1 MATVREKA
9 GDCARKRVGD
19 TPKDNPGPLLHS
31 KKDEYRGTLSHMG
44 ESTGDENANLYM
56 RGVNEGRS
64 GELLEASELLEIL
77 EVFGEVGLRSYLVG
91 ILEGQ
96 EDAAEDEENLLEE
109 SDDGGDQ

>member
-1 MATVREKA
+1 
-9 GDCARKRVGD
+9 
-19 TPKDNPGPLLHS
+19 
-31 KKDEYRGTLSHMG
+31 MG

-64 GELLEASELLEIL
+64 GNLLEGSELLEIL
-77 EVFGEVGLRSYLVG
+77 EVFGDDGLRSYLVG

-109 SDDGGDQ
+109 SDEGGDQ

>member
-1 MATVREKA
+1 
-9 GDCARKRVGD
+9 
-19 TPKDNPGPLLHS
+19 
-31 KKDEYRGTLSHMG
+31 MG
-44 ESTGDENANLYM
+44 ESTGEENSNLYM

-77 EVFGEVGLRSYLVG
+77 EVFGEDGLRSYLVG

-109 SDDGGDQ
+109 SDEGGD